1 MAVEHHAPKPY
12 RYPTRPRP
20 AGELPPV
27 HEALLADETPYEL
40 YDGRLTRVASANPPH
55 AIRHTEVSFVLRA
68 NTAPG
73 YISALDLKTRVDQN
87 SEVAPDASIYPAAAD
102 PDTAGRRLEELVVE
116 VTGRQSFAVVTR
128 KAKKLAARGVRRIFC
143 VRVKRREVVEWLH
156 GEAKWSEPLAAGA
169 VIDDR
174 CLVRPVAAL
183 ALLDAAAADDEAARG
198 LLARGTPALVKV
210 IDEADARGQR
220 RGLAQGM
227 AQGHSEGMERGLAQG
242 LAQGLARG
250 LAEGV
255 LAVLDAR
262 GVPVSEAARATIA
275 ACEDIAVLRGWMAG
289 AAHVAS
295 GDALV
300 AR

>member
-1 MAVEHHAPKPY
+1 VTVEPQRAKPY
-12 RYPTRPRP
+12 RYPQRPRP

-27 HEALLADETPYEL
+27 HEALLADETPYEM

-55 AIRHTEVSFVLRA
+55 AIRHTEVAFVLRA

-73 YISALDLKTRVDQN
+73 YISALDLKTRVDQT
-87 SEVAPDASIYPAAAD
+87 SEVAPDASIYPAEAD

-143 VRVKRREVVEWLH
+143 VRVKRREVVEWVH
-156 GEAKWSEPLAAGA
+156 ADATWSPPLAHDA
-169 VIDDR
+169 VIADR
-174 CLVRPVAAL
+174 CLVRPLVVL

-198 LLARGTPALVKV
+198 LLARKTPALVAAL
-210 IDEADARGQR
+210 DEADRKGDAR
-220 RGLAQGM
+220 
-227 AQGHSEGMERGLAQG
+227 GMERGLAQG
-242 LAQGLARG
+242 LAQ
-250 LAEGV
+250 GV

-262 GVPVSEAARATIA
+262 GVPVSEAARRAILACADAATQRRWIMEA
-275 ACEDIAVLRGWMAG
+275 ATA
-289 AAHVAS
+289 AS

-300 AR
+300 GR